1 MIRLGKLKFEI
12 SRFRLLLQLV
22 LKLYYFFIEVITL
35 IFGLEKRE
43 RKNRFLAKLTKVH
56 STMPSIHCVSFKAE
70 KLITHQQS
78 ESSRLQVVA
87 SATAKIPQLWT

>member
-1 MIRLGKLKFEI
+1 MSEIYGNLYKINQLK
-12 SRFRLLLQLV
+12 
-22 LKLYYFFIEVITL
+22 KNVIIL
-35 IFGLEKRE
+35 II
-43 RKNRFLAKLTKVH
+43 NILAKLTKVH
-56 STMPSIHCVSFKAE
+56 PTVPSIHCVSFKAE